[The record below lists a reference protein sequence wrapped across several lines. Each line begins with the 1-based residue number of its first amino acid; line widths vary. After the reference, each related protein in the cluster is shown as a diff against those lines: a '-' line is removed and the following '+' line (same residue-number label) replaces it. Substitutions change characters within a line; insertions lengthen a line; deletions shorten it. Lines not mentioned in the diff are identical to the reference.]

1 MAPTLP
7 QFNSARLRSFV
18 FRIPLF
24 TRLVLLLIL
33 LFWILELQTAWDI
46 AQWGALVPLQVNL
59 STSTSTRLGD
69 YEASRQ

>member
-59 STSTSTRLGD
+59 TTSRSTRLGD